1 MTDESFIVYKRKDNY
16 KKSDWVGPLFTTRFR
31 RCVLDEA
38 HIARNSKTGIYQ
50 SILDVQAQRK
60 WSLTGTPIVK

>member
-1 MTDESFIVYKRKDNY
+1 MTDESFIVYKRKDTY
-16 KKSDWVGPLFTTRFR
+16 KTSDWVGPLFTTRFR

-50 SILDVQAQRK
+50 SILDLQAQRK